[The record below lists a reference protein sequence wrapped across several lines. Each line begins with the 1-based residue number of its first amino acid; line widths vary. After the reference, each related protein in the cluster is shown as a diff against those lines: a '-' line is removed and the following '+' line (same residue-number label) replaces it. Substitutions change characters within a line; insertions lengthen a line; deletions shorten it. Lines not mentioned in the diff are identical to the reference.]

1 MFDAGFA
8 GFEAS
13 TAAVAA
19 DHAPRPAVLSRGK
32 RCLDVAVAGALLVF
46 LLPILLIIALAIK
59 LDTPGPIL
67 FRQKRGG
74 LRGAPFVVF
83 KLRSMT
89 VAEDGD
95 HIVQA
100 KRQDPRVTRIGGF
113 LRRTSLDELPQ
124 LLNVLRGD
132 MSLVGPRPHALAHD
146 RRFQSLVPSYYRR
159 FEVKPGI
166 TGLAQI
172 RGFRGE
178 IQTLDQLDQRT
189 TCDIEYVENWSL
201 AADILVLFATLKTP
215 LDPHAH

>member
-1 MFDAGFA
+1 MIDAGFA
-8 GFEAS
+8 AFETS
-13 TAAVAA
+13 AVASA
-19 DHAPRPAVLSRGK
+19 GHSPRPAVLSRGK

-46 LLPILLIIALAIK
+46 LLPIFLIIALAIK

-74 LRGAPFVVF
+74 LRGAPFTVF

-100 KRQDPRVTRIGGF
+100 QRQDPRVTRVGGF

-124 LLNVLRGD
+124 LINVLRGE

-146 RRFQSLVPSYYRR
+146 RQFQTLVPSYYRR

-178 IQTLDQLDQRT
+178 IRALHLLDQRT
-189 TCDIEYVENWSL
+189 ACDIEYVENWSL
-201 AADILVLFATLKTP
+201 AADLVVLFATLKTP
-215 LDPHAH
+215 LDPNAH